1 MRTDVKVGVLFAFV
15 VILVGGVYYF
25 SNGKSQEP
33 IELASASPTAGK
45 VTPGESSRKPTAQS
59 PAREPTTKRSAS
71 TRPRGTRP
79 GARDGAAR
87 SATRKPQTAANRGSG
102 KTTTPAPVPSKAKPT
117 GSRNQRHAASKPAP
131 TAKTDGKLKGKAAPK
146 DSGPRKK
153 AAVPSGPR
161 DRPRP
166 AGSPPKTAEVVNDR
180 HRVQTGDTFASLA
193 MVYYGSER
201 YTDLLVKAN
210 PHIKDPGRL
219 SVGQVVEI
227 PPAPA
232 RTARSGTA
240 SPKERTA
247 KARRTYL
254 VKPGDTFY
262 GIAQAH
268 LGSGPRWREIFELNK
283 SVVRDDPK
291 GLRPGQTL
299 IMPEKRESDG

>member
-1 MRTDVKVGVLFAFV
+1 
-15 VILVGGVYYF
+15 
-25 SNGKSQEP
+25 
-33 IELASASPTAGK
+33 
-45 VTPGESSRKPTAQS
+45 
-59 PAREPTTKRSAS
+59 
-71 TRPRGTRP
+71 
-79 GARDGAAR
+79 
-87 SATRKPQTAANRGSG
+87 
-102 KTTTPAPVPSKAKPT
+102 
-117 GSRNQRHAASKPAP
+117 
-131 TAKTDGKLKGKAAPK
+131 
-146 DSGPRKK
+146 
-153 AAVPSGPR
+153 
-161 DRPRP
+161 
-166 AGSPPKTAEVVNDR
+166 
-180 HRVQTGDTFASLA
+180 

-210 PHIKDPGRL
+210 PHIKDPGEL
-219 SVGQVVEI
+219 SAGQVIEI

-232 RTARSGTA
+232 RTGRSGTA

-299 IMPEKRESDG
+299 ILPEKRESDG